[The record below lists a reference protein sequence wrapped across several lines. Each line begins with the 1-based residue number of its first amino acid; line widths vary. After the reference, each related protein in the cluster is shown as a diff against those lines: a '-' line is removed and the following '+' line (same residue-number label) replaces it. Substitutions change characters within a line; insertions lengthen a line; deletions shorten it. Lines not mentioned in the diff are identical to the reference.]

1 MASGP
6 LGFVAMVLFYCAWPK
21 AEYLPT
27 IQRRSWKDMDFLGS
41 FLVIAASVLVT
52 FAFQNAGTNETDV
65 NPWAKGTFI
74 GPLVVGVVCWAALF
88 AWEGAFERL
97 WSRKMAAIPLVLMRN
112 HVFAAATLNTIFLGF
127 AYLATLYAVPLRL
140 QVVNGKSPI
149 MAGVLMLPMLGA
161 TGIGS
166 VISGIVSKKQNRL
179 SETMTVA
186 TMMVTLG
193 LALETTV
200 SDSQELQPK
209 FLGFLAFIGLGYGMI
224 TSSATMFTAIEAPIP
239 EHGKSQE
246 KSCSL
251 PLGTKETDEALFPA
265 PAQGIIAQ
273 SRMLGGSI
281 GIAMSS
287 AVLAVQQRAQLA
299 GMVSPSEL
307 QNLGSMSMTEAQR
320 AAVRKTYNDSFT
332 TTMKVCAIVAGI
344 GILLTLGTLRRG
356 RVPLLQQREKAVQE
370 EIERRRL
377 ETNHKGTTSSKASD
391 RSA

>member
-65 NPWAKGTFI
+65 DPWAKGTFI
-74 GPLVVGVVCWAALF
+74 GPLVVGVVSWIALF
-88 AWEGAFERL
+88 AWEGAFERI
-97 WSRKMAAIPLVLMRN
+97 WSQKMAAIPLVLIRN
-112 HVFAAATLNTIFLGF
+112 HVFAAATLNTILLGF

-186 TMMVTLG
+186 TIMVTLG

-200 SDSQELQPK
+200 SDSQELEPK
-209 FLGFLAFIGLGYGMI
+209 FLGFLTFIGLGYGMI

-239 EHGKSQE
+239 EHGKSQDWFPSTQQRLI
-246 KSCSL
+246 K
-251 PLGTKETDEALFPA
+251 LF
-265 PAQGIIAQ
+265 
-273 SRMLGGSI
+273 
-281 GIAMSS
+281 SS
-287 AVLAVQQRAQLA
+287 ARTRHHRPVANARREHRHCHVLGDPRSPATGTACWHRLTICAAEPGIDEHDGGAARGSTQDVQRL
-299 GMVSPSEL
+299 VH
-307 QNLGSMSMTEAQR
+307 
-320 AAVRKTYNDSFT
+320 YNDEG
-332 TTMKVCAIVAGI
+332 MRH
-344 GILLTLGTLRRG
+344 RRG
-356 RVPLLQQREKAVQE
+356 HRHPPHHGHVPSRQDPTAAAEGE
-370 EIERRRL
+370 
-377 ETNHKGTTSSKASD
+377 GGPSGD
-391 RSA
+391 